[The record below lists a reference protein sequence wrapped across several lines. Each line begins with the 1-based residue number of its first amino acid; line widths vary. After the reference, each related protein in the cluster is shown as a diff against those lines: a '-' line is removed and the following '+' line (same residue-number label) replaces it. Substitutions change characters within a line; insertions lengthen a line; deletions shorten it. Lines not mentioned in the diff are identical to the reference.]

1 MASERKGKL
10 LGAGLRLD
18 VGITHMPAPM
28 GVEANNVEFRPEGSI
43 SKRPGLQRFS
53 LVAMGAP
60 VMCFLEA
67 GGVYVTAAGD
77 VDAR

>member
-1 MASERKGKL
+1 
-10 LGAGLRLD
+10 
-18 VGITHMPAPM
+18 MPAASALQS
-28 GVEANNVEFRPEGSI
+28 VNVEFRPEGAI

-60 VMCFLEA
+60 VTCFLEA
-67 GGVYVTAAGD
+67 GGMYLTAAGD

>member
-1 MASERKGKL
+1 LASEQKGKL
-10 LGAGLRLD
+10 AGAGLRLD
-18 VGITHMPAPM
+18 LGITHMPAPV
-28 GVEANNVEFRPEGSI
+28 GLEANNVEFRPEGSI

-60 VMCFLEA
+60 VTCFLEA
-67 GGVYVTAAGD
+67 GGVYLTAAGN